1 MEHISDLLNVDFLN
15 IKREELK
22 QSESL
27 DPHAKD
33 LVNKLFGFFFAICRG
48 FEKQYHDPQRLSA
61 EKTQW
66 VMAFNDI
73 GYNSLENIHL
83 GIKKCRLETPINT
96 PTIGQFISWCKLSPD
111 DLGLWTKEQ
120 AYKRVFP
127 ILRKEA
133 IDISDDQSAIIN
145 HAIKETGIYDLKNHS
160 ESKTRPL
167 FEHNYE
173 IAVRDFLSG
182 KLKPIPKALEDQRA
196 EILEL
201 SKQEEIKKKHAHLIG
216 YADCMPEI
224 RKILGMNP
232 NGIINTQ

>member
-1 MEHISDLLNVDFLN
+1 MENISNLLNISSLEV
-15 IKREELK
+15 KREES
-22 QSESL
+22 QYEQIL
-27 DPHAKD
+27 DPHVND
-33 LVNKLFGFFFAICRG
+33 VVNKIFLVFYANCVGFDTQFKDTQKLSLVKSEWVSEFSKIGFNAIGKIQRG
-48 FEKQYHDPQRLSA
+48 ID
-61 EKTQW
+61 KTR
-66 VMAFNDI
+66 
-73 GYNSLENIHL
+73 S
-83 GIKKCRLETPINT
+83 TSPINI
-96 PTIGQFISWCKLSPD
+96 PRLAEFISWCKPSSD

-133 IDISDDQSAIIN
+133 MDISDDQSAIIN

-196 EILEL
+196 EIIEL
-201 SKQEEIKKKHAHLIG
+201 SKQEEIKKKHAHLTG